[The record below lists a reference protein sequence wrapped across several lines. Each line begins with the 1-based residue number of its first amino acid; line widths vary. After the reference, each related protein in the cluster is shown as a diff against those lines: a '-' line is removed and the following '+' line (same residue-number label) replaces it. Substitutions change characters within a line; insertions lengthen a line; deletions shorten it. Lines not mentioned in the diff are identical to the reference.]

1 MQKCRLNSGQMPLAQ
16 LSNFVPGIQAPA
28 SPMTPIRAICRPANP
43 VQEFIMTEHS
53 LWRFSRALH
62 RAINERQPEDLEA
75 LIDEDVDWAV
85 YGPIDMFPF
94 LGARRGKAA
103 VLDVV
108 SQIAENVRV
117 HRFDRESIML
127 GVDSASSMM
136 RYSLTALDSNKPIS
150 LRLAHFAQF
159 KAGRLL
165 SIRVLVDTF
174 DLVEQALGRPIHLPR
189 IAS

>member
-1 MQKCRLNSGQMPLAQ
+1 
-16 LSNFVPGIQAPA
+16 
-28 SPMTPIRAICRPANP
+28 
-43 VQEFIMTEHS
+43 MTEHS

-62 RAINERQPEDLEA
+62 RAINERQYGDLEA
-75 LIDEDVDWAV
+75 SIDEDVDWAI

-103 VLDVV
+103 VLEVIKE
-108 SQIAENVRV
+108 IADNVRV

-127 GVDSASSMM
+127 GVDSAATMI

-159 KAGRLL
+159 KDGRLRN
-165 SIRVLVDTF
+165 IRVLVDTF
-174 DLVEQALGRPIHLPR
+174 DLVEQALGHPIHLPR